1 MKELGVPFNLPYSIY
16 REEYCCCCIG
26 TNCMLGA
33 NGVEGYE
40 VNLSYESSNPAIYN
54 ALERISMVNAEVD
67 KFLHN
72 DSLSSK

>member
-1 MKELGVPFNLPYSIY
+1 
-16 REEYCCCCIG
+16 
-26 TNCMLGA
+26 MLGS

-54 ALERISMVNAEVD
+54 ALEKISIVNAEVN
-67 KFLHN
+67 KFLRN